1 MSPSHAAKVLLISS
15 TGELGAVGWGSTG
28 SAATRKLHGVEDF
41 TVTAGPVVEATRQ
54 VGWFGPGP
62 VADEQSQD
70 TKFTINGTWTYQE
83 AVKILNGIFTYS
95 SMSACTS
102 SGYIDWHW
110 FAPVMTTQVCATY
123 PLEFGVSTGWG
134 YRVNGGVFNGL
145 KLSGEAG
152 GLWKFEVPGVG
163 RNAFALTTGVST
175 AANADARAVTAV
187 AMKDTQFRL
196 NPLTTGTFGSSSG
209 DVPAN
214 LISFELNYDPKRHT
228 KLFAGNKYPGSWGE
242 GPAEATLKTV
252 VEFTSG
258 YSKPLLDQMLG
269 VSSTNSTGAQLEK
282 IVSVWASRD
291 SSTLVS
297 GFHFAGIVSEPV
309 ELWSDRDGNMTL
321 ELNWAGKFTTGLMDI
336 GTSGVGNFLTFTI
349 VQDSSKSS

>member
-1 MSPSHAAKVLLISS
+1 MPSHAAKVLLIAS

-41 TVTAGPVVEATRQ
+41 TVTAGPVVEAIRQ

-62 VADEQSQD
+62 VADEESQD
-70 TKFTINGTWTYQE
+70 TKFTLSGTWTYQE
-83 AVKILNGIFTYS
+83 ANKILGGIFAFS
-95 SMSACTS
+95 SASTCASTT
-102 SGYIDWHW
+102 YIDWHY
-110 FAPVMTTQVCATY
+110 FAPVYTTQVCLTF
-123 PLEFGVSTGWG
+123 PMEFGVSTGWA

-152 GLWKFEVPGVG
+152 SLWKFEISGVG
-163 RNAFALTTGVST
+163 RNVFALTTGMST
-175 AANADARAVTAV
+175 ANADNRTVTAV

-196 NPLTTGTFGSSSG
+196 NSSVTSGSSSG

-214 LISFELNYDPKRHT
+214 LISFELNYDPKRHV
-228 KLFAGNKYPGSWGE
+228 KLFAGNKYPGGWGE
-242 GPAEATLKTV
+242 APADATLKTV

-282 IVSVWASRD
+282 IVSIWASRD
-291 SSTLVS
+291 TTTLVS
-297 GFHFAGIVSEPV
+297 AFNFAGIVSEPV
-309 ELWSDRDGNMTL
+309 KLWDDRDGNMTL
-321 ELNWAGKFTTGLMDI
+321 ELNWAGKFTTCLLDAQ
-336 GTSGVGNFLTFTI
+336 SSDVGNFLTFT
-349 VQDSSKSS
+349 VANLSSKSS